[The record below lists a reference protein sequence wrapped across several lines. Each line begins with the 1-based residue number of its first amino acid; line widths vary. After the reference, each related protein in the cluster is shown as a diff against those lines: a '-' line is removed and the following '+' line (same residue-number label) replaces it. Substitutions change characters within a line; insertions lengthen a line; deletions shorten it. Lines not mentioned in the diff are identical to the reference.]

1 MPAEPFAH
9 LLSPGRIGPLELRN
23 RIVVTAMGVNLA
35 EPDGSCGERIR
46 AYHEEQARGG
56 AGLINTG
63 VAGVAWPAG
72 ANQPRQVAISEDRHI
87 PGIAALAAAVHR
99 HGAKLSLQLHHG
111 GLVAPEDM
119 KAGRPVWV
127 PSFPVPPQRDIS
139 ALWLA
144 EEIAQSPAPQIR
156 SFEFRVM
163 TVEDIGAVVAQFAAA
178 ARRAREA
185 GADGLEIHGGHGY
198 LLSSFISPHSNRRTD
213 QYGGPLENRLRFLL
227 EVLRAVRDAVGRDLA
242 MWCKLDA
249 REVGRND
256 GITVADACRAARLAQ
271 EAGADAITVTAYH
284 DTDQG
289 KLHSA
294 SHTPHEPGV
303 NLPAAAAIK
312 AAVSVPVIASGR
324 IEPEIAEAHIASGSI
339 DFVAMGRKLLAD
351 PQLPRKLAA
360 GRAADVRPCIYCYTC
375 ISAIYVQDSVRCAV
389 NPDTGFESLHPVA
402 PVTTQR
408 RRVVVVGG
416 GPGGMEAAWRL
427 AVAGHEVVLLERG
440 ARLGGTL
447 RFAALAY
454 AANERL
460 LDWLIRQV
468 GAAGV
473 EVRLNTAATP
483 GLLRTLA
490 PDAVV
495 VATGARRDLPDLPGR
510 DLPQVFSGDDL
521 RRLVLGEDSPSL
533 ARKTGQVTRLATR
546 LGAASGLT
554 ANLDFLRRAT
564 HTWMPLGRRLSII
577 GGELV
582 GLELAEFLSERGRQV
597 AVIDAA
603 PRLGAGL
610 TLVRRMRLI
619 EELQER
625 GVALHAGATG
635 IAIEPGQVRFVDSAG
650 RPQSLAADH
659 VIVAQGASGDLELAD
674 ELRAAGFT
682 VYPVG
687 DCQGIGYVEGAMR
700 GAAEAAG
707 LLAGIRP

>member
-1 MPAEPFAH
+1 MPADAFAH

-46 AYHEEQARGG
+46 AFHEEQARGG

-63 VAGVAWPAG
+63 VTGVAWPAG
-72 ANQPRQVAISEDRHI
+72 ANQPRQVAVSDDRHI
-87 PGIAALAAAVHR
+87 AGLAALAAAVHR

-119 KAGRPVWV
+119 KAGRPLWV
-127 PSFPVPPQRDIS
+127 PSLPEPPRRDIS
-139 ALWLA
+139 AMWLA

-156 SFEFRVM
+156 NVEFRVM
-163 TVEDIGAVVAQFAAA
+163 TVEDIRTVVAQFVAA

-185 GADGLEIHGGHGY
+185 GADGVEIHGGHGY
-198 LLSSFISPHSNRRTD
+198 LLSSFISAHSNRRTD
-213 QYGGPLENRLRFLL
+213 EYGGPLENRLRFLL
-227 EVLRAVRDAVGRDLA
+227 EVLRAVRAEVGRDLA

-249 REVGRND
+249 REIGRIG

-294 SHTPHEPGV
+294 SHTPHEPGA
-303 NLPAAAAIK
+303 NLPAAAAIR
-312 AAVSVPVIASGR
+312 AAVGVPVIASGR
-324 IEPEIAEAHIASGSI
+324 IEPEVAEAHIARGSI

-389 NPDTGFESLHPVA
+389 NPETGFESLRPAA
-402 PVTTQR
+402 PMATQR
-408 RRVVVVGG
+408 RRVAVVGG
-416 GPGGMEAAWRL
+416 GPGGMEAARRL
-427 AVAGHEVVLLERG
+427 ATAGHSVVLIERS

-447 RFAALAY
+447 RLAALAY

-460 LDWLIRQV
+460 LDWLIRQIE
-468 GAAGV
+468 AAGV
-473 EVRLNTAATP
+473 EVRLNTTVTP
-483 GLLRTLA
+483 ALLRTLA

-495 VATGARRDLPDLPGR
+495 VATGARRTLPDLPGR
-510 DLPQVFSGDDL
+510 DLPQVLSGDDL
-521 RRLVLGEDSPSL
+521 RQLVLGEESPSL
-533 ARKTGQVTRLATR
+533 VRKTGLVTRLATR
-546 LGAASGLT
+546 LGAITGLT
-554 ANLDFLRRAT
+554 TSLDFLRRAT
-564 HTWMPLGRRLSII
+564 HTWMPLGRRVAII

-582 GLELAEFLSERGRQV
+582 GLELAEFLSERGRSV

-610 TLVRRMRLI
+610 TLVRRMRLL

-635 IAIEPGQVRFVDSAG
+635 IALEPGQVRFVDPAG

-659 VIVAQGASGDLELAD
+659 VIVAQGASGDLTLAD
-674 ELRAAGFT
+674 ELRAAGFI
-682 VYPVG
+682 VYPLG
-687 DCQGIGYVEGAMR
+687 DCQGVGYIEGAMR
-700 GAAEAAG
+700 GAAEVAAALG
-707 LLAGIRP
+707 GAAP